1 MPRAAMMSAIGAR
14 RGMQAGEK
22 ALKRDRLLVMTE
34 TSQMTTGTPAT
45 TIDMTEMTA
54 MIDSEAEIEATE
66 VTVGNPELRIHHTTK
81 QWQRE
86 KTSRATKTE
95 GQVHLIDRNSMTH
108 MPSIALSTR
117 RSKNKSSTQSIS
129 TILGSSSDTIQ
140 VKSINGNRCRNL

>member
-1 MPRAAMMSAIGAR
+1 MMSEIGAR
-14 RGMQAGEK
+14 REMQAGEK
-22 ALKRDRLLVMTE
+22 VLKRDRLLVMTE

-54 MIDSEAEIEATE
+54 MIDSEAGIEAIE

-81 QWQRE
+81 QWQLE

-95 GQVHLIDRNSMTH
+95 GQVHLTDRNSMTH
-108 MPSIALSTR
+108 MPSIALSIR

-129 TILGSSSDTIQ
+129 MILGSSSDTIQ
-140 VKSINGNRCRNL
+140 AKSINGNRCRNP

>member
-1 MPRAAMMSAIGAR
+1 MMSEIGAR
-14 RGMQAGEK
+14 REMQAGEK

-81 QWQRE
+81 QWQHE
-86 KTSRATKTE
+86 KTSRATKRE

-129 TILGSSSDTIQ
+129 TILGSSSDMIQ

>member
-1 MPRAAMMSAIGAR
+1 MMSEIGAR
-14 RGMQAGEK
+14 REMQAGEK

-34 TSQMTTGTPAT
+34 TSQMTTGTLAT

-81 QWQRE
+81 QWQLE

-95 GQVHLIDRNSMTH
+95 GQVHLTGRNSMTH
-108 MPSIALSTR
+108 MPSIALSIR

-140 VKSINGNRCRNL
+140 VRSINGNRCRNL

>member
-1 MPRAAMMSAIGAR
+1 MMSEIGAR
-14 RGMQAGEK
+14 REMQAGEK

-66 VTVGNPELRIHHTTK
+66 ATVGNPELRIHHTTK
-81 QWQRE
+81 QWQHE

-129 TILGSSSDTIQ
+129 TILGSSSDMIQ

>member
-1 MPRAAMMSAIGAR
+1 MSGTGAR

-34 TSQMTTGTPAT
+34 TSQMITGTPAT

-54 MIDSEAEIEATE
+54 MTDSEAEIEAIEATA
-66 VTVGNPELRIHHTTK
+66 GNPESKIHHTTK
-81 QWQRE
+81 QWQHE

-95 GQVHLIDRNSMTH
+95 DQVHSIGRNSMTH
-108 MPSIALSTR
+108 MPSTAPSTG

-129 TILGSSSDTIQ
+129 TILGSSSDMIQ
-140 VKSINGNRCRNL
+140 VKSTNGSRCRNL